1 MQFIDEAVIA
11 VAAGKGGDGIVA
23 WRREKYIPKGGPAG
37 GDGGHGGSVYLQA
50 DSELST
56 LVEFRYKRS
65 FAAESGKP
73 GGTSN
78 KSGKSGDDLTI
89 AVPAGTLVYRT
100 LEGKAEAY
108 FADLAVPGERLLVA
122 KGGRGGLGNQHFATS
137 VRQAPRF
144 AERGEPGDRC
154 ALRLEL
160 RLLADCGVIGVPNA
174 GKSTLLSVVSAARP
188 KVADY
193 PFTTIEP
200 QLGVVRVSDEESFVM
215 VDVPGLIE
223 GAHAGAGLGD
233 QFLKHVERTRALVH
247 LLDGAKPLDE
257 ILHDKTTIEREL
269 EAWNPKLLEKPVLL
283 VLNKLDLPDA
293 RERLSELR
301 ERFPGIS
308 GISAATREG
317 VRELVFA
324 VDPYRRERAGSRGRR
339 AAAGDDRTRALRRLR
354 ARTRKRRRIRV
365 VRQARRTA
373 GRDDELR
380 LRRVARALRTRPGE
394 DGRREEI
401 ARHGRRRRGYRAHRD
416 VRIHVLMKLGIFGGT
431 FDPIHNAHL
440 FVAESARL
448 SEGLDRV
455 LFVPA
460 NSQHYRDRAHA
471 SVEHRCAMILGAIA
485 SNPAFALDDTDLRED
500 ATGYT
505 ADLIPRLAQRY
516 PGAAF
521 TFIIGADSLVNTA
534 WVRFDEVLESLE
546 RFVIAPRP
554 GVRADALGRVL
565 EAVPGRLRDRVASL
579 NLPEVPESA
588 SAIRALLSQVRSIR
602 YLVPDAVWQY
612 IIAQR
617 LYGFGEA

>member
-1 MQFIDEAVIA
+1 VQFIDEAVIA

-37 GDGGHGGSVYLQA
+37 GDGGHGGTVYLQA

-144 AERGEPGDRC
+144 AERGEPGERC

-301 ERFPGIS
+301 ERFSGVS

-317 VRELVFA
+317 VRELVFTVA
-324 VDPYRRERAGSRGRR
+324 RTVENAPAPEVVALPPATIELAPSDAFVLERGSDGAFELSGKRVERLAAMTNFDSDESLARFERALAKMGVEKKLRDMG
-339 AAAGDDRTRALRRLR
+339 AAEGDT
-354 ARTRKRRRIRV
+354 
-365 VRQARRTA
+365 
-373 GRDDELR
+373 
-380 LRRVARALRTRPGE
+380 
-394 DGRREEI
+394 
-401 ARHGRRRRGYRAHRD
+401 
-416 VRIHVLMKLGIFGGT
+416 VRIGT
-431 FDPIHNAHL
+431 Y
-440 FVAESARL
+440 E
-448 SEGLDRV
+448 
-455 LFVPA
+455 
-460 NSQHYRDRAHA
+460 
-471 SVEHRCAMILGAIA
+471 
-485 SNPAFALDDTDLRED
+485 
-500 ATGYT
+500 
-505 ADLIPRLAQRY
+505 
-516 PGAAF
+516 F
-521 TFIIGADSLVNTA
+521 TYS
-534 WVRFDEVLESLE
+534 
-546 RFVIAPRP
+546 
-554 GVRADALGRVL
+554 
-565 EAVPGRLRDRVASL
+565 
-579 NLPEVPESA
+579 
-588 SAIRALLSQVRSIR
+588 
-602 YLVPDAVWQY
+602 
-612 IIAQR
+612 
-617 LYGFGEA
+617 